1 MAGAAYAASYFAR
14 GFLAGEQR
22 FGLYGG
28 LVLMESASRV
38 VFGVLLVVGVL
49 DGRNAAAIAIAA
61 APLLSLFVVPWA
73 LGRHVRR
80 TAAAADRA
88 GDPTEPEMTLA
99 HGLGFAGAVLVIMVS
114 EQAIL
119 NSGVL
124 IVKAETGDDALA
136 ALIFAVLMIAR
147 APLQLFQAVSTTLLP
162 HLTRLLVREGEG
174 ARRRL
179 RPQRAPHGG
188 RMPRRSGARP

>member
-1 MAGAAYAASYFAR
+1 
-14 GFLAGEQR
+14 
-22 FGLYGG
+22 
-28 LVLMESASRV
+28 
-38 VFGVLLVVGVL
+38 
-49 DGRNAAAIAIAA
+49 
-61 APLLSLFVVPWA
+61 
-73 LGRHVRR
+73 
-80 TAAAADRA
+80 
-88 GDPTEPEMTLA
+88 MTLA

-174 ARRRL
+174 HTGDFGQACAS
-179 RPQRAPHGG
+179 PWPHAWH
-188 RMPRRSGARP
+188 SEARP